1 MNELLKTLCTKNGLS
16 GDECEVRDYIKELI
30 TPYCKEVIV
39 DNLGNLIA
47 YKEGKKTPDF
57 TIMYDA
63 HTDETGYY
71 VKKIGEDGL
80 IYFDSIGV
88 TAAVT
93 PGKTVTVKATASGED
108 KFIDGVIGL
117 TPIHMTNAENR
128 SKVPNISEMCIDI
141 GAKNKEDAEKY
152 VAIADSVY
160 FKSEAGDFGNLI
172 KAKALDDR
180 VGCYVLIKMI
190 MSDLENSAWFSFSVQ
205 EEVGCRGTQA
215 AAYRIKPDY
224 AVIVEGTTAAD
235 IGNVED
241 TRRVCHVGDGV
252 SLSYADSR
260 TVYDP
265 EFVRKVADAADKEG
279 VKWQFKTY
287 VSGGNDA
294 GNIER
299 TAAGTK
305 VCTLSVPVRYL
316 HSRISAASEEDVE
329 SALNFCKAIDKHCF

>member
-1 MNELLKTLCTKNGLS
+1 MDEMLKTLCMKNGLS
-16 GDECEVRDYIKELI
+16 GDEEDVREYIKELI
-30 TPYCKEVIV
+30 TPYCKEVTV
-39 DNLGNLIA
+39 DSLGNLIA
-47 YKEGKKTPDF
+47 YKEGKKTPNC

-93 PGKTVTVKATASGED
+93 PGKTVTVKGTANGEP

-117 TPIHMTNAENR
+117 TPIHMTTAENR
-128 SKVPNISEMCIDI
+128 SKVPKISEMCIDI

-152 VAIADSVY
+152 VCISDSVY
-160 FKSEAGDFGNLI
+160 FKSEAGQFGNLI

-180 VGCYVLIKMI
+180 IGCYVLIKMI

-241 TRRVCHVGDGV
+241 TRQVCHVGEGV
-252 SLSYADSR
+252 ALSYADSR

-265 EFVRKVADAADKEG
+265 EHIKKVAEAADKEN

-299 TAAGTK
+299 TADGTK

-316 HSRISAASEEDVE
+316 HSRISAASESDIE
-329 SALNFCKAIDKHCF
+329 SAFNFCKAIDKHCF

>member
-1 MNELLKTLCTKNGLS
+1 MNELLKNLCMKNGLS
-16 GDECEVRDYIKELI
+16 GDETDVREYIKEI
-30 TPYCKEVIV
+30 ISPYCKEIIT

-47 YKEGKKTPDF
+47 YKEGKKTPDY

-71 VKKIGEDGL
+71 IKKISEDGL
-80 IYFDSIGV
+80 LYFDSIGV

-93 PGKTVTVKATASGED
+93 PGKTVTVKATAGKEE

-117 TPIHMTNAENR
+117 TPIHMTTAENR
-128 SKVPNISEMCIDI
+128 SKVPKISEMCIDI
-141 GAKNKEDAEKY
+141 GAKNKEDAFKY
-152 VAIADSVY
+152 VNIADSVY

-180 VGCYVLIKMI
+180 IGCYVLIKMI
-190 MSDLENSAWFSFSVQ
+190 MSELENSAWFSFSVQ

-241 TRRVCHVGDGV
+241 TRQVCHVGEGV
-252 SLSYADSR
+252 AVSFADSR

-265 EFVRKVADAADKEG
+265 EFIAKVTDAANKEN
-279 VKWQFKTY
+279 VKWQLKTY

-316 HSRISAASEEDVE
+316 HSRISAASEADVE
-329 SALNFCKAIDKHCF
+329 SALNFCEAIDKNCF

>member
-1 MNELLKTLCTKNGLS
+1 MNELLKNLCMKNGLS
-16 GDECEVRDYIKELI
+16 GDESDVREYIKELI
-30 TPYCKEVIV
+30 SPYCKEIIT

-47 YKEGKKTPDF
+47 YKEGKKTQNF

-71 VKKIGEDGL
+71 IKKIGEDGL
-80 IYFDSIGV
+80 LYFDSIGV

-93 PGKTVTVKATASGED
+93 PGKTVTVKATAGKEE

-117 TPIHMTNAENR
+117 TPIHLTNAENR
-128 SKVPNISEMCIDI
+128 SKVPKISEMCIDI
-141 GAKNKEDAEKY
+141 GAKNKEDACKY
-152 VAIADSVY
+152 VNIADSVY
-160 FKSEAGDFGNLI
+160 FKSDAGDFGNLI

-180 VGCYVLIKMI
+180 IGCYVLIKMI

-224 AVIVEGTTAAD
+224 AVIVEGTTAGD
-235 IGNVED
+235 IGNVEE
-241 TRRVCHVGDGV
+241 TRQVCHVGEGV
-252 SLSYADSR
+252 AVSFADSR
-260 TVYDP
+260 TVYNP
-265 EFVRKVADAADKEG
+265 EFITKVTEAANKEN
-279 VKWQFKTY
+279 VKWQLKTY

-316 HSRISAASEEDVE
+316 HSRISAASESDVE
-329 SALNFCKAIDKHCF
+329 SALNFCKAIDKNCF